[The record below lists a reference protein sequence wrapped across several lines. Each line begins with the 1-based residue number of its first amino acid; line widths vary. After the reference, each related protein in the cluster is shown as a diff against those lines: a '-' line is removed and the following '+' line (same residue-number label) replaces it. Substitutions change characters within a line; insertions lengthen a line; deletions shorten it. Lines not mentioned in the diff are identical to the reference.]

1 MSYTNSTTNYNLPQ
15 WVGTDKPTW
24 LNDMNGAF
32 SDIDTAMKANADAAS
47 QAYSKAV
54 GVEESLG
61 DVSGD
66 VTGLENRVDD
76 LGADISMNIRP
87 GLEAATNTA
96 NDALAFPTEGSGEE
110 FTVWAAFGFVT
121 TAATEVN
128 LFVPTPKVFG
138 EGGNGISVSTLKIM
152 LKSDIGNLYTG
163 GSYFDFLADPD
174 TQVDVSMA
182 GDCQIRIKLSN
193 TSGFAT
199 NPSDVNNKPV
209 IAYGTLKFHV
219 L

>member
-61 DVSGD
+61 GISGD
-66 VTGLENRVDD
+66 VTSLGEAVDD
-76 LGADISMNIRP
+76 INTDISTNIRP
-87 GLEAATNTA
+87 ELTQTTKIA
-96 NDALAFPTEGSGEE
+96 NDALAFPTEGFGEE

-121 TAATEVN
+121 TGATEVD

-138 EGGNGISVSTLKIM
+138 NGGNGVTIETLKVM

-182 GDCQIRIKLSN
+182 GDCQIRIKLTN

>member
-32 SDIDTAMKANADAAS
+32 SDIDTAMKANADSAS
-47 QAYSKAV
+47 QAYGKAV
-54 GVEESLG
+54 AVEESLG

-66 VTGLENRVDD
+66 VTD
-76 LGADISMNIRP
+76 LGEAVDGIQADITNNIRP
-87 GLEAATNTA
+87 GLEAATKTA
-96 NDALAFPTEGSGEE
+96 DDALAFPDQGFGEE
-110 FTVWAAFGFVT
+110 FTVWSAFGFVT
-121 TAATEVN
+121 TGATEID
-128 LFVPTPKVFG
+128 LFVPTPKVFA
-138 EGGNGISVSTLKIM
+138 ENGNGISVGTLKIM
-152 LKSDIGNLYTG
+152 LKSAIGNLYTG

-182 GDCQIRIKLSN
+182 GDCQIRIKLTN